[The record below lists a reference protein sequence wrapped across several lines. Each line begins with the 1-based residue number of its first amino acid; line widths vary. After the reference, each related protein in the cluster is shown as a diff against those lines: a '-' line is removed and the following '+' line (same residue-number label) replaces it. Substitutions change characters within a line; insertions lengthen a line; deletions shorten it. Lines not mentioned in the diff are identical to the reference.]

1 MALDGDK
8 IGVVTDS
15 IETDRVQ
22 PSHMNPFGPPA
33 VITNHQFW
41 FEVDTSG
48 TPAIAN
54 GYISYN
60 GVAYLVFTSSL
71 V

>member
-1 MALDGDK
+1 
-8 IGVVTDS
+8 
-15 IETDRVQ
+15 
-22 PSHMNPFGPPA
+22 MNPFGPPA

-41 FEVDTSG
+41 FEIDTSG
-48 TPAIAN
+48 TPAIAS

-60 GVAYLVFTSSL
+60 GVAYLVFQSSL